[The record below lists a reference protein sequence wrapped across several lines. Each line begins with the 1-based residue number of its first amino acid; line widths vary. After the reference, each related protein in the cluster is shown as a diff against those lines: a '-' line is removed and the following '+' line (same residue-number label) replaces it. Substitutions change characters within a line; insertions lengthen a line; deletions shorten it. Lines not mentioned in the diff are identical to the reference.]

1 MSAVGLYPA
10 KKKADNRYQNSIL
23 FNTEIKSLP
32 VMIKRTNLNFTLFFI
47 LLSTF
52 NTEHGLVKDC

>member
-1 MSAVGLYPA
+1 
-10 KKKADNRYQNSIL
+10 
-23 FNTEIKSLP
+23 
-32 VMIKRTNLNFTLFFI
+32 MIKRTNLNFTLFVI

>member
-1 MSAVGLYPA
+1 MSAVDLYPA

-32 VMIKRTNLNFTLFFI
+32 VMIKRTNLNFTLFVI
-47 LLSTF
+47 LLNTF